1 MKVHLRSLGCRLN
14 QAEMDALGRDLMT
27 RGHGLTQDPA
37 QAGQI
42 VVNTCTVTQ
51 AAAADSRSLV
61 RELARQ
67 SPEAGITVTGCHAQ
81 LAPQEMRALPNVR
94 QVVGNLD
101 KDGIAD
107 QLAGPMPDGSPQ
119 ALPTPGMR
127 TRAFVKVQDGCDH
140 ACTFCVT
147 TIARGAGRSRPL
159 TQVLAEIRELQ
170 VLGYQEAVLSGVQL
184 GSYGRDLG
192 MKQGLH
198 TLLRAALLDTD
209 MPRLRLSSLE
219 PWELAPDF
227 FDLWQDARLC
237 RHLHLPLQSGCDAT
251 LRRMRR
257 RCNRRE
263 FRELLAAIRARVP
276 QMSITTD
283 VMVGF
288 PGESEEDFAASRDF
302 IAEQAFAGLHVFR
315 YSRRPGTPAAR
326 MRQQVPEQ
334 GKRQRS
340 ATLRALGA
348 EQERRYAASL
358 RGQTLDVLWEQV
370 AGATPEGFIN
380 VGYTDTWMRVR
391 AVHPRAMVN
400 RIVPAQLGGY
410 ENGALKATPILELQ
424 T

>member
-51 AAAADSRSLV
+51 AAAADSRRVV

-101 KDGIAD
+101 KDGIAE
-107 QLAGPMPDGSPQ
+107 QLAEAMPDGSPP

-140 ACTFCVT
+140 TCTFCVT
-147 TIARGAGRSRPL
+147 TIARGPGRSRPL
-159 TQVLAEIRELQ
+159 VEVLAELRKLQ
-170 VLGYQEAVLSGVQL
+170 ALGYQEAVLSGVQL

-192 MKQGLH
+192 MEQGLH
-198 TLLRAALLDTD
+198 ALLRAALQDTD

-219 PWELAPDF
+219 PWDLTPGF
-227 FDLWQDARLC
+227 FDLWQNARLC

-263 FRELLAAIRARVP
+263 YRELLAAVRARVP

-283 VMVGF
+283 IMVGF
-288 PGESEEDFAASRDF
+288 PGECEEEFVASRDF
-302 IAEQAFAGLHVFR
+302 VAEMAFAGLHVFR
-315 YSRRPGTPAAR
+315 YSPRPDTPAAR
-326 MRQQVPEQ
+326 MRQQVPEHTK
-334 GKRQRS
+334 KRRS
-340 ATLRALGA
+340 ATLRAMGA
-348 EQERRYAASL
+348 EQERRYAAGL
-358 RGQTLDVLWEQV
+358 RGHTLDVLWEQV

-380 VGYTDTWMRVR
+380 VGYTDTWTRVR
-391 AVHPRAMVN
+391 AVHPRALEN
-400 RIVPAQLGGY
+400 RIVPAQLGRY
-410 ENGALKATPILELQ
+410 ENGALQATPLLALQ
-424 T
+424 V